1 MARINREEL
10 EKTKQRHRALVTV
23 REGTARASVVVHM
36 GPCGIAAGARPVLLA
51 LIREL
56 EARDTSDVVVTIS
69 DCAGMCSQEP
79 VVSVYCGAEQP
90 VVYGKVSEETAKE
103 IFIQHVLGGKVLDRL
118 KIEEGTGR

>member
-1 MARINREEL
+1 
-10 EKTKQRHRALVTV
+10 
-23 REGTARASVVVHM
+23 
-36 GPCGIAAGARPVLLA
+36 
-51 LIREL
+51 
-56 EARDTSDVVVTIS
+56 
-69 DCAGMCSQEP
+69 MCSQEP